1 MAWQY
6 RRAGLDISMHTRSRL
21 MKIIRPMTPLRQRML
36 EDMQIRN
43 YSPPTIDAY
52 LRSVAQ
58 FAKHF
63 HTAPDHLGP
72 EHIRTYQLHLLH
84 QQVSKSIFIQ
94 TVCAL
99 RFFYETTLGRPW
111 IAEYIPYPKKPKKLP
126 VVLSRDEVK
135 ALILAT
141 NHLKHR
147 AMLATLYATGV
158 RVSELC
164 QLQGTDIDSQRM
176 VIQVRQGKGKRD
188 RFVMLSPNLLPLLRR
203 YWKLYQLR
211 SWLFP
216 GHRITEPITRM
227 SVARLCTQAGRAAQL
242 TKAVYPH
249 LLRHSFATHLLEAG
263 VDLRR
268 IQLLLGHA
276 SLRSTSLY
284 LHVAHPALHATESPF
299 DALAL
304 PADLGTLP

>member
-1 MAWQY
+1 
-6 RRAGLDISMHTRSRL
+6 
-21 MKIIRPMTPLRQRML
+21 
-36 EDMQIRN
+36 MQIRN
-43 YSPPTIDAY
+43 YSPHTIDGY
-52 LRSVAQ
+52 LRYMAQ

-63 HTAPDHLGP
+63 GTSPDRLGP

-84 QQVSKSIFIQ
+84 TQASESVFIQ

-111 IAEYIPYPKKPKKLP
+111 MVDYIPYPKKPKKLP
-126 VVLSRDEVK
+126 VILSRDEVK
-135 ALILAT
+135 ALLLAPH
-141 NHLKHR
+141 HLKHR
-147 AMLATLYATGV
+147 AILATLYATGL

-164 QLQGTDIDSQRM
+164 QLRGTDIDSQRM
-176 VIQVRQGKGKRD
+176 VIHVRQGKGKRD
-188 RFVMLSPNLLPLLRR
+188 RMVMLSPDLLPLLRR
-203 YWKLYQLR
+203 YWKLYQLK

-216 GHRITEPITRM
+216 GHRITEPIT
-227 SVARLCTQAGRAAQL
+227 SDGVAFVCKKAGHAAKL
-242 TKAVYPH
+242 TKAIYPH
-249 LLRHSFATHLLEAG
+249 LLRHTFATHLLEAG

-284 LHVAHPALHATESPF
+284 LHVAHPALTATESPL

-304 PADLGTLP
+304 PADLERLP